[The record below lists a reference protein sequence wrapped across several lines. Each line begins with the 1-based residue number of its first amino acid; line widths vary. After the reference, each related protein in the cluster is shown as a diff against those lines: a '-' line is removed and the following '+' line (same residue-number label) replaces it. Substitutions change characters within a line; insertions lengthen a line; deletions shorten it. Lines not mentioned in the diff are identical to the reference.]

1 MKYIFKQIDD
11 ISGRNAVT
19 TIEFSADYLP
29 DILQHFEMFIRG
41 SGFHPTGTLDYVND
55 FEEPPEWHNEEFETP
70 EEPVHDWTQTLR
82 DDVEWPFAKQTA
94 EYTTPKFDPAQELYD
109 EMDYGV
115 SKPKNTAPWDWTVNE
130 LMKSP
135 ITMKD
140 VEVNFAP
147 TAADYTV
154 NYGAGQ
160 PSIFVPA
167 GIDTIT
173 LTGIH
178 GLQGSVGINCEICGL
193 PRNVMKSHNCYDD
206 NCPKGTWK

>member
-1 MKYIFKQIDD
+1 MKYTFIMEETD
-11 ISGRNAVT
+11 IRGELVGNKLVS
-19 TIEFSADYLP
+19 EFNADYLQ
-29 DILQHFEMFIRG
+29 DILVKFQDFLKG
-41 SGFHPTGTLDYVND
+41 SGFVFEGQLDVVND

-70 EEPVHDWTQTLR
+70 QEPVHDWS
-82 DDVEWPFAKQTA
+82 
-94 EYTTPKFDPAQELYD
+94 TPKFDPAQELYD

-130 LMKSP
+130 LMKGP
-135 ITMKD
+135 ITTKD
-140 VEVNFAP
+140 VEVKIP
-147 TAADYTV
+147 SDYSI

-160 PSIFVPA
+160 PTVTVNG

-173 LTGIH
+173 LTGFNV
-178 GLQGSVGINCEICGL
+178 GSGGISCELCGL

>member
-1 MKYIFKQIDD
+1 MKYTFIMEETD
-11 ISGRNAVT
+11 IRGELVGNKLVS
-19 TIEFSADYLP
+19 EFNADYLQ
-29 DILQHFEMFIRG
+29 DILVKFQDFLKG
-41 SGFHPTGTLDYVND
+41 SGFVFEGQLDVVND

-70 EEPVHDWTQTLR
+70 QEPVHDWS
-82 DDVEWPFAKQTA
+82 
-94 EYTTPKFDPAQELYD
+94 TPKFDPAQELYD

-130 LMKSP
+130 LMKGP
-135 ITMKD
+135 ITTKD
-140 VEVNFAP
+140 VEVKIP
-147 TAADYTV
+147 SDYSI

-173 LTGIH
+173 LTGI
-178 GLQGSVGINCEICGL
+178 QGSVGISCELCGL
-193 PRNVMKSHNCYDD
+193 PRSVMKSHNCYDD

>member
-11 ISGRNAVT
+11 ISGANAVT
-19 TIEFSADYLP
+19 TVEFSADYLP

-55 FEEPPEWHNEEFETP
+55 FEEPHEWHTP
-70 EEPVHDWTQTLR
+70 EYDTPQEPVHDWTQTLR

-94 EYTTPKFDPAQELYD
+94 EYTSPKFEPAQELYD

-115 SKPKNTAPWDWTVNE
+115 ANRHRPKNTSPWDWTVNE
-130 LMKSP
+130 LMKGP
-135 ITMKD
+135 ITTKD
-140 VEVNFAP
+140 VEVNFTP
-147 TAADYTV
+147 TGAGYTV

-160 PSIFVPA
+160 PSISMPS

-173 LTGIH
+173 I
-178 GLQGSVGINCEICGL
+178 SCELCGL
-193 PRNVMKSHNCYDD
+193 PRNVMKSHSCHDD

>member
-11 ISGRNAVT
+11 ISGANAVT
-19 TIEFSADYLP
+19 TVEFSADSLP
-29 DILQHFEMFIRG
+29 DILEHFEMFIRG

-94 EYTTPKFDPAQELYD
+94 EYTTPKFEPAEELYD

-115 SKPKNTAPWDWTVNE
+115 ANRHRPKNTSPWDWTVNE
-130 LMKSP
+130 LMKGP
-135 ITMKD
+135 ITTKD
-140 VEVNFAP
+140 VEVKIP
-147 TAADYTV
+147 SDYSI

-160 PSIFVPA
+160 PIVTVNG

-173 LTGIH
+173 LTDFNVGSGGI
-178 GLQGSVGINCEICGL
+178 SCELCGL
-193 PRNVMKSHNCYDD
+193 PRNVMKSHSCHDD

>member
-1 MKYIFKQIDD
+1 MKYTLIMEETD
-11 ISGRNAVT
+11 IRGELVGNKLVS
-19 TIEFSADYLP
+19 EFNADYLQ
-29 DILQHFEMFIRG
+29 DILVKFQDFLKG
-41 SGFHPTGTLDYVND
+41 SGFVFEGQLDVVND

-70 EEPVHDWTQTLR
+70 QEPVHDWS
-82 DDVEWPFAKQTA
+82 
-94 EYTTPKFDPAQELYD
+94 TPKFDPAQELYD

-130 LMKSP
+130 LMKGP
-135 ITMKD
+135 ITTKD
-140 VEVNFAP
+140 VEVKIP
-147 TAADYTV
+147 SDYSI

-173 LTGIH
+173 LTGI
-178 GLQGSVGINCEICGL
+178 QGSVGISCELCGL
-193 PRNVMKSHNCYDD
+193 PRSVMKSHNCYDD

>member
-1 MKYIFKQIDD
+1 MEETD
-11 ISGRNAVT
+11 IRGELVGNKLVS
-19 TIEFSADYLP
+19 EFNADYLQ
-29 DILQHFEMFIRG
+29 DILVKFQDFLKG
-41 SGFHPTGTLDYVND
+41 SGFVFEGQLDVVND

-70 EEPVHDWTQTLR
+70 QEPVHDWS
-82 DDVEWPFAKQTA
+82 
-94 EYTTPKFDPAQELYD
+94 TPKFDPAQELYD

-130 LMKSP
+130 LMKGP
-135 ITMKD
+135 ITTKD
-140 VEVNFAP
+140 VEVKIP
-147 TAADYTV
+147 SDYSI

-160 PSIFVPA
+160 PTVTVNG

-173 LTGIH
+173 LTGFNV
-178 GLQGSVGINCEICGL
+178 GSGGISCELCGL

>member
-11 ISGRNAVT
+11 ISRNSAET
-19 TIEFSADYLP
+19 TVEFSADTLS

-55 FEEPPEWHNEEFETP
+55 FEEPHEWHTPEFETP
-70 EEPVHDWTQTLR
+70 QEPVHDWTQTLR

-94 EYTTPKFDPAQELYD
+94 EYTSPKFEPAQELYD

-115 SKPKNTAPWDWTVNE
+115 ANRPKNTSPWDWTVNE
-130 LMKSP
+130 LMKGP
-135 ITMKD
+135 ITTKD

-147 TAADYTV
+147 TGAGYTV

-160 PSIFVPA
+160 PSIFVPT

-173 LTGIH
+173 LS
-178 GLQGSVGINCEICGL
+178 GLQPGGDVGINCEICGL
-193 PRNVMKSHNCYDD
+193 PRSVMKSHNCYDD

>member
-1 MKYIFKQIDD
+1 MKYTFIMEETD
-11 ISGRNAVT
+11 IRGELVGNKLVS
-19 TIEFSADYLP
+19 EFNADYLQ
-29 DILQHFEMFIRG
+29 DILVKFQDFLKG
-41 SGFHPTGTLDYVND
+41 SGFVFEGQLDVVND

-70 EEPVHDWTQTLR
+70 QEPVHDWTQTLR

-115 SKPKNTAPWDWTVNE
+115 SKPKNTSPWDWTVNE
-130 LMKSP
+130 LMKGP
-135 ITMKD
+135 ITTKD
-140 VEVNFAP
+140 VEVKIP
-147 TAADYTV
+147 SGYSI

-160 PSIFVPA
+160 PTVTVNG

-173 LTGIH
+173 LTGFNV
-178 GLQGSVGINCEICGL
+178 GSGGISCELCGL
-193 PRNVMKSHNCYDD
+193 PKNVMKSHNCYDD

>member
-11 ISGRNAVT
+11 ISGANAVT
-19 TIEFSADYLP
+19 TVEFSADSLP
-29 DILQHFEMFIRG
+29 DILEHFEMFIRG

-55 FEEPPEWHNEEFETP
+55 FEEPPEWHNDEFETP
-70 EEPVHDWTQTLR
+70 QEPVHDWS
-82 DDVEWPFAKQTA
+82 
-94 EYTTPKFDPAQELYD
+94 TPKFDPAQELYD

-130 LMKSP
+130 LMKGP
-135 ITMKD
+135 ITTKD
-140 VEVNFAP
+140 VEVKIP
-147 TAADYTV
+147 SDYSI

-160 PSIFVPA
+160 PIYGAGQPIVTVNG

-173 LTGIH
+173 LTGFNV
-178 GLQGSVGINCEICGL
+178 GSGGISCELCGL
-193 PRNVMKSHNCYDD
+193 PKNVMKSHNCYDD